1 MRTLHPV
8 PLPSFLFQL
17 NNRTSS
23 SFIMWHQVLL
33 AIAILLNITQ
43 ASREVEPIG
52 EWPTELY
59 RSSSVFGT
67 AVYVARKSI
76 VCKNGYTFLSPRG
89 DGVAAR
95 GPTILD
101 QDGELI
107 WTSEDET
114 HGTAYNLDV
123 QTYKGEKYLTF
134 WEGYDKVS
142 GHGDG
147 VIHMVCPSPSR
158 VLHDTNSI
166 QLDEQYIERYAIQG
180 PNGESADLHEF
191 RITRD
196 DTALFTVYDV
206 QQADLRSVRGPE
218 RGWIWDSR
226 FMEID
231 IETNEVLFDWRASD
245 HFNVTDVTVETPE
258 SSGWTYGHPKDFFH
272 ITSVDKDEMGN
283 YLISALHNDHLTYL
297 NGRTGSIIWKLG
309 GNHTDFEDLSN
320 GRASTFAWPHDAR
333 FTDDGAITL
342 FDNTTPDDKVNRGL
356 VIDVDQD
363 NMTVKLRREYRAYG
377 HDGVT
382 PESQPQSDGSVQI
395 LENGNVLV
403 SYGRNGAAWTEFSEM
418 GVAMCHTQFG
428 SLSSFGSGTPASY
441 RVKKHSWHGEPDTTP
456 AFEVDGYEAY
466 ISWNGATEVAKWVL
480 EGAQVALP
488 NADPHLDVHGSN
500 PNFPGNDG
508 ISDEAKSDTYFS
520 AITTVKKQ
528 GFETKINIP
537 ANTDHPYLRVRALD
551 KKGLIMRTSAILPFH
566 PTIEEP
572 ERPPSPPTETQS
584 QTSPG
589 LFFAGAFAALVI
601 VACIFLVHRYC
612 WSSCVRSCRWL
623 RIGRR
628 RFLALNLRDAESNWE
643 EYYASEEQEVGLHTV
658 SETESDDSDDI
669 EISQLENP
677 RLSPALLSPNPNK
690 SPRSPSFQSTLTS
703 ADSGRPMLVRTPS
716 TRSTASSRAK
726 QQ

>member
-1 MRTLHPV
+1 
-8 PLPSFLFQL
+8 
-17 NNRTSS
+17 
-23 SFIMWHQVLL
+23 MWHHVFL
-33 AIAILLNITQ
+33 AIAILLNITH
-43 ASREVEPIG
+43 ASRETEPVG

-76 VCKNGYTFLSPRG
+76 VCKDGYTFLSPRG

-95 GPTILD
+95 GPTIID

-107 WTSEDET
+107 WASEDERY
-114 HGTAYNLDV
+114 GAAYNLDV
-123 QTYKGEKYLTF
+123 QTYKGENYLTF
-134 WEGYDKVS
+134 WEGYDKAS
-142 GHGDG
+142 GHGEG
-147 VIHMVCPSPSR
+147 
-158 VLHDTNSI
+158 VLHM
-166 QLDEQYIERYAIQG
+166 LDEQYIERYAIQG

-191 RITRD
+191 RITSD
-196 DTALFTVYDV
+196 DTALFTIYDV
-206 QQADLRSVRGPE
+206 QQADLRPVRGPE

-226 FMEID
+226 FVEVD
-231 IETNEVLFDWRASD
+231 IETNEVLFEWRASD
-245 HFNVTDVTVETPE
+245 HFNITDVTVDNPE

-272 ITSVDKDEMGN
+272 ITSVDKDKFGN

-297 NGRTGSIIWKLG
+297 NGRTGSIMWKLG

-333 FTDDGAITL
+333 FTEDDAITL

-356 VIDVDQD
+356 VLDVDQD

-382 PESQPQSDGSVQI
+382 PESQPQSDGSVQM

-441 RVKKHSWHGEPDTTP
+441 RVKKHSWHGDPDTTP
-456 AFEVDGYEAY
+456 AFEIDGLEAY
-466 ISWNGATEVAKWVL
+466 VSWNGATEVGKWVL

-488 NADPHLDVHGSN
+488 NADPHLD
-500 PNFPGNDG
+500 PNVPGHE
-508 ISDEAKSDTYFS
+508 SATSEEAKSDTYFS

-528 GFETKINIP
+528 GFETKISIP
-537 ANTDHPYLRVRALD
+537 SDIEHPYLRVRALD

-566 PTIEEP
+566 PTTEEP
-572 ERPPSPPTETQS
+572 ESPPPPPETES

-589 LFFAGAFAALVI
+589 LFFAGAFAALAI
-601 VACIFLVHRYC
+601 IACIFFVRRYC
-612 WSSCVRSCRWL
+612 WSSFVRSCR
-623 RIGRR
+623 RIRFGRR
-628 RFLALNLRDAESNWE
+628 RFLPLNLRDAESNWE

-658 SETESDDSDDI
+658 SDTESDDSDDV
-669 EISQLENP
+669 EISQLDNP

-690 SPRSPSFQSTLTS
+690 YPRSPSFQSDNGL
-703 ADSGRPMLVRTPS
+703 PMLIRTPS